1 MKESRWDAVSRSR
14 RQRFPV
20 EKEMAVKR
28 TLTRVALLACLFVFL
43 LIVLGGALHLNPGAA
58 LLAAA
63 TGTPLLIAGARWLR
77 GCLLPPRVPLRPKEK
92 LRAGQQDAEEVEL

>member
-1 MKESRWDAVSRSR
+1 M
-14 RQRFPV
+14 
-20 EKEMAVKR
+20 KR

-63 TGTPLLIAGARWLR
+63 TGTPLLIAGARWLQ
-77 GCLLPPRVPLRPKEK
+77 GCLSPPHAVVPLRPKEK
-92 LRAGQQDAEEVEL
+92 LRARQQDTKEVEL